1 MTVKQRPIPAS
12 RVIILFLV
20 LFNAILIRAGY
31 SENEKWYWV
40 LIITLPLLL
49 LAILKYWRQVSS

>member
-1 MTVKQRPIPAS
+1 MTGKKKPIPATGS
-12 RVIILFLV
+12 IILFLV
-20 LFNAILIRAGY
+20 LLNAISIRAGY

-49 LAILKYWRQVSS
+49 LAILKYWRQLTS

>member
-1 MTVKQRPIPAS
+1 MTVKKKPIPARGS
-12 RVIILFLV
+12 IILFLV
-20 LFNAILIRAGY
+20 LLNAISIRAGY

-49 LAILKYWRQVSS
+49 LAILKYWRQLTS

>member
-1 MTVKQRPIPAS
+1 MTVKKKPIPAS
-12 RVIILFLV
+12 GVIILFLV
-20 LFNAILIRAGY
+20 LLNAISIRAGY

-49 LAILKYWRQVSS
+49 LAILKYWRHVNS